1 MVGHNEH
8 NQIGVLLKTKL
19 PITDDIPDL
28 KEHFGMRYRPSLD
41 GGRNIIDIE
50 EIEFYK
56 FKVIEVISS
65 EEVVEHLNFTHA
77 YFKNNCYQMLYI
89 SEDRSTL
96 LERCK
101 NYELFLY
108 SRENMSHYAETKE
121 IKWNIVRRIVNR
133 STDLCEF
140 SYLNYLHSPDLKLF
154 IDSDDS
160 GDKFII
166 RKTLD

>member
-1 MVGHNEH
+1 
-8 NQIGVLLKTKL
+8 
-19 PITDDIPDL
+19 
-28 KEHFGMRYRPSLD
+28 
-41 GGRNIIDIE
+41 
-50 EIEFYK
+50 
-56 FKVIEVISS
+56 
-65 EEVVEHLNFTHA
+65 
-77 YFKNNCYQMLYI
+77 MLYI

-108 SRENMSHYAETKE
+108 SRENMPHYAETKE

-140 SYLNYLHSPDLKLF
+140 SYLNYLYSPDLKLF